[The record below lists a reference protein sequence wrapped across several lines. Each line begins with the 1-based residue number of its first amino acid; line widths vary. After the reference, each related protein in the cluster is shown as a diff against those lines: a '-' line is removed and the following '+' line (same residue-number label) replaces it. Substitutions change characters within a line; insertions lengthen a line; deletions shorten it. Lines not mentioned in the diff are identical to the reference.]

1 MKVKLRNIFIFIFC
15 ILIGS
20 SVVVLAKEGYS
31 RYLFMSPRVLDDLQV
46 TIDGEVKEIDRL
58 TKETEETR
66 IRIDELLELK
76 EDKAELEKEVE
87 TKLYADLKLYSQAG
101 GFVDLEGPG
110 VEITMDDA
118 TRPLEPWDDP
128 SDLLIHDMDILTVVN
143 ELKIAGAEV
152 ISVNGQR
159 IMDTSSITCSG
170 YTVRINGRSYSKPF
184 VIRAIGDGSR
194 MSAALIGPGGY
205 GTLLKE
211 YGLGFKVVV
220 RDKIK
225 IAAYKEEI
233 N

>member
-1 MKVKLRNIFIFIFC
+1 M
-15 ILIGS
+15 
-20 SVVVLAKEGYS
+20 VVLAKEAHS

-46 TIDGEVKEIDRL
+46 TIDGEIKEMEQLASEI
-58 TKETEETR
+58 EENRAR
-66 IRIDELLELK
+66 IEELLELR

-87 TKLYADLKLYSQAG
+87 AKLLADLKLYSQAG
-101 GFVDLEGPG
+101 GFVDMEGPG

-118 TRPLEPWDDP
+118 TREVEPWEDP
-128 SDLLIHDMDILTVVN
+128 SYLLIHDLDILTVVN
-143 ELKIAGAEV
+143 DLKTAGAEV

-159 IMDTSSITCSG
+159 IIDSSSITCSG
-170 YTVRINGRSYSKPF
+170 YTVRINNRVYSKPY

-205 GTLLKE
+205 GTLLKDW
-211 YGLGFKVVV
+211 GLGFKVVV
-220 RDKIK
+220 SDKVK